1 MKHLLLAAALLAG
14 TEVRGQTYNPSEL
27 CPYMGEM
34 GRLVMSGRINGVG
47 MGQFLDKLP
56 PDSKKNDID
65 YMLEGIIMVAYSD
78 IEYDPYDFALDV
90 ELGCYRGLLE

>member
-1 MKHLLLAAALLAG
+1 MKHLILAAALLAG
-14 TEVRGQTYNPSEL
+14 TEVRGQTYDPSEL